1 MNGTGTVIFRV
12 KYDGVKWDTVNGI
25 FPRREMT
32 VLDRLNSRAFSVLK
46 KTVLDACK
54 ISAIP

>member
-12 KYDGVKWDTVNGI
+12 KYDGVKWDTVNAI
-25 FPRREMT
+25 FPRR
-32 VLDRLNSRAFSVLK
+32 VKRSWDRLNSRAFSVLK
-46 KTVLDACK
+46 KTVLDASK